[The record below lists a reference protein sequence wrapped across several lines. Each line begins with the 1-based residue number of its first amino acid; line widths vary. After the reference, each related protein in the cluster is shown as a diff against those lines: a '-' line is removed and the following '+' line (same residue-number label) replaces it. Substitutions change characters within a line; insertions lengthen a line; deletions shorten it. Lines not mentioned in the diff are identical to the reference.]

1 MDQGS
6 RLLQKERQGRR
17 RGGGGGV
24 EVMLCVKEN
33 LKCLEINCGNCKT
46 PIECLWV
53 KIRGGSHSGHLLPN
67 QDGKPKKVIIGSLK
81 QVSGPKNLVLRMTST
96 IQKNPGSP
104 TKFLE

>member
-1 MDQGS
+1 
-6 RLLQKERQGRR
+6 
-17 RGGGGGV
+17 
-24 EVMLCVKEN
+24 MLCVREN

-53 KIRGGSHSGHLLPN
+53 KIRGGSYSGHLLPN

-81 QVSGPKNLVLRMTST
+81 QVSGSKNLVLRMTST